1 MALEEDF
8 SNEAVE
14 HSGEQEGGDEKEGK
28 VEQVDGQVK
37 VAGDLV
43 ATLQLLAV
51 VSSHVH
57 QEEPEH
63 AVQRGE
69 DPDKCRDALGS
80 RHGTHCLCLHWVAD
94 GNISGKE
101 RKEREGCKK
110 GGEHGRKSHLRLYVG
125 FFVSVTSCL
134 VQKGPLS
141 GISQTMLSLV

>member
-8 SNEAVE
+8 SNEAIE
-14 HSGEQEGGDEKEGK
+14 HSGEQERGDEEEGE

-51 VSSHVH
+51 VSCHVH

-63 AVQRGE
+63 AVHRGE
-69 DPDKCRDALGS
+69 EPDKCSDALGS
-80 RHGTHCLCLHWVAD
+80 RHGAHCLRLHWVAD

-101 RKEREGCKK
+101 RKGREGCKEGGGLK
-110 GGEHGRKSHLRLYVG
+110 GNTGGR
-125 FFVSVTSCL
+125 VTS
-134 VQKGPLS
+134 
-141 GISQTMLSLV
+141 SLV